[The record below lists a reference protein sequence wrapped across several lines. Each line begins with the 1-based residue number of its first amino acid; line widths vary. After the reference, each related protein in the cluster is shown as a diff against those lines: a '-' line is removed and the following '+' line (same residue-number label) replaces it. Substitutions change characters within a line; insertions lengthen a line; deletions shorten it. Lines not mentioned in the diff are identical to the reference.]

1 MKMSNET
8 KIDEINSERRLG
20 GVSRL
25 YGDSAYDLL
34 QRSHVVV
41 IGVGGVGSWA
51 AEALARNAIG
61 EMTLIDFDHIS
72 ISNTNR
78 QIHAVEGEYGKSKI
92 QVMANRLL
100 SINPEIKVN
109 CIDDFLKPENFDMYL
124 TKGMFLVDA
133 MDDVATKIALAA
145 WCKKNKV
152 PIVMSGGAGGKLD
165 PNMATVTDLS
175 KATHD
180 PILSKIRAAL
190 RKQHTFEK
198 DPKKKMYLRVV
209 YSAEPRQGISQG
221 GLSCAGYGS
230 TVMVTATF
238 GFLAAAEIVRQIL
251 DLHKPV

>member
-1 MKMSNET
+1 
-8 KIDEINSERRLG
+8 
-20 GVSRL
+20 
-25 YGDSAYDLL
+25 
-34 QRSHVVV
+34 
-41 IGVGGVGSWA
+41 
-51 AEALARNAIG
+51 
-61 EMTLIDFDHIS
+61 
-72 ISNTNR
+72 
-78 QIHAVEGEYGKSKI
+78 
-92 QVMANRLL
+92 
-100 SINPEIKVN
+100 
-109 CIDDFLKPENFDMYL
+109 
-124 TKGMFLVDA
+124 
-133 MDDVATKIALAA
+133 
-145 WCKKNKV
+145 
-152 PIVMSGGAGGKLD
+152 MSGGAGGKLD